1 MTRKYGH
8 ADTNRSSMESGKT
21 VLRWESEI
29 PNELDQKHQTNSKLN
44 FFKQKSVV
52 PILVTGGSDTEHT
65 RTMNESGAPFMPAG
79 TPDE

>member
-8 ADTNRSSMESGKT
+8 SDTNRFAMESGKT

-29 PNELDQKHQTNSKLN
+29 PNERDQKHQTNSKLN

-52 PILVTGGSDTEHT
+52 PVQVTGGNSGGT
-65 RTMNESGAPFMPAG
+65 RTMNAGGVPFMPAG
-79 TPDE
+79 KPDE